1 MKTQKL
7 TQRLLAMALS
17 VTMVLGM
24 TPVTTSAN
32 ILTGDTGGEITAFER
47 LEQETENQ
55 IVPLGTTIGELNLP
69 DTLNATVLLQDTAE
83 NPDIAGEDSL
93 EAQVTEDTLE
103 VNVLEEASTEE
114 VKPEGNTMDMQN
126 EEAAGTS
133 VPVLSLE
140 TNDEESEVS
149 TISAEPDTHTI
160 LPEENIVAIP
170 VTWSADPVFDE
181 KIAGDYLFQPIL
193 PEHYTLADG
202 VVLPIIIVTVESMET
217 ALQSKTNILNTPATS
232 YPRTNTLDLTG
243 TDVFYNDTVG
253 QPANQDPTLYDITN
267 TGEGWTWYLNGDLTA
282 GYSAKT
288 LVLDGIDLNTEDAVG
303 IKLPAGAIIVL
314 AHGSENLVNITG
326 TSHNDGTRGISGEG
340 DLEVT
345 GDTGSL
351 QVVTGNTTETLNI
364 GIFASENLIIS
375 GGQINVNVGTSG
387 LSIYG
392 IVSNGGRITIS
403 GGSIY
408 SKTAPPSNMWG
419 GSSAVYA
426 YSEIIDDNMT
436 VRHYEN
442 GDYTGT
448 VTKGPKSYFYNSKYA
463 SDLKILSNTS
473 TEPTGPKQ
481 RSTELNLT
489 GASLSYYNAEGGLE
503 SADPTTVNITGTG
516 EGWEWYLD
524 GNTDAGYQE
533 KTLVLDGID
542 ILTNDLCGIRLPGD
556 STIILADG
564 SSNEIINTGSPHDSY
579 TFGIYSGGPL
589 TVKGNGTLYITSGV
603 ADSYG
608 STGINT
614 PTPFTLESGTIYIKL
629 NGAAIQR
636 LYTLSLPN
644 INEGIKVYQKDTNG
658 DYSIEA
664 TWNSGIVAYVYNNGS
679 TRATDVKVI
688 NGASLQP
695 SAVTGNATVTGIKGT
710 PLSGSDSVTI
720 TLTND
725 IFLNLEERE
734 DVSGWFDNLPQG
746 LTATVESIN
755 SDSNIT
761 ISFSGTPGESS
772 DEVMDIIIPADKLTG
787 GEDLGVTFN
796 SNAKFDIAG
805 PYLRTNRLD
814 LTSNSLTYR
823 NQNDI
828 LVNQNPMENDIT
840 DTAEGWTW
848 YLYENE
854 AEGYSART
862 LVLDGINLE
871 TEEASFGLKLP
882 AGSTIILTDG
892 SSNTVIG
899 TSMGIWALGNLTIQ
913 GAGELHAES
922 TMDGGGRIG
931 IFCSSE
937 LKIIGSTVTASA
949 SDAAT
954 QSNGVYSNNTIRIV
968 SGTLYAKASG
978 SDSKAVYCG
987 QGFPHIMIALQKL
1000 EDEYIRPVTISEDGK
1015 YYVYNLDT
1023 PATDLKI
1030 TAQPPS
1036 PAAAVGNKTV
1046 SGIIGTP
1053 LSGINSVTI
1062 TLTNDTFLNLHENED
1077 VSGWFNNLPQGL
1089 TAAVESIG
1097 SDSSVTI
1104 LFSGTPGETSD
1115 DVMEINIPAGKL
1127 NRGEN
1132 LSVTANSNTK
1142 FDITEPATDL
1152 PTRNSMLDLDS
1163 ASITYLNKR
1172 GNIVSANPKTSYIID
1187 SDEGW
1192 NWYLTGYS
1200 PKGYPSKTL
1209 ELNGMD
1215 LQVDK
1220 GLAMKLPPDTTIV
1233 LTDGST
1239 NTVAGP
1245 VMGIWGL
1252 GDITMKGPGRL
1263 KVASTMPGASS
1274 LNSILCANL
1283 TINGGTIQAEVS
1295 DSSRQSRAIDAYSI
1309 NITNGT
1315 LYAKTGTGP
1324 ECYAI
1329 YCRDG
1334 LPGTGLAVLQ
1344 KLDGEYSLAVTKS
1357 ADNHYYIDSANNP
1370 ANDLKI
1376 KKTKSPV
1383 NNTAGAAAVTYSGTT
1398 VDLTAVSG
1406 LFTVD
1411 SNAGSRTYTVETGGT
1426 GAGTIAGSILTVTE
1440 AGTINIGLATA
1451 ETATHMAGLKVISV
1465 LTVSKGTQSAP
1476 TGLGKTDAASYGG
1489 SDGKI
1494 TGLTADKLYEYK
1506 KDGGFYVAVTTNAS
1520 GEIPGLLA
1528 GTYVVRLAGND
1539 LYNAGEDSAAVIIGQ
1554 PNRSNGGNSGGNPGG
1569 NSGGS
1574 SGGGLS
1580 GTEASV
1586 SNPTV
1591 PVTGESE
1598 VKVVVDNKGNVSAAV
1613 TDKNI
1618 TDAIANAKAEAE
1630 KKGVKVGEITVSL
1643 RVSTAGK
1650 DSNTVFVNLPKTTQL
1665 QILDNKIAEVKL
1677 IIEHP
1682 DIVIGLDNAAVN
1694 EINRQANAD
1703 VQLTA
1708 TKSNSTKFGK
1718 TAKKAIGSRPVYDF
1732 KADYQGGKG
1741 SVKDFGK
1748 GAVYVSIPYTPAKN
1762 EKVGFLYAVYV
1773 DSKGKVSR
1781 VPGSAYDVN
1790 TQSLIFTTNHFSTY
1804 GISYTD
1810 PAVQLTDTAS
1820 HWAKN
1825 SIDYVV
1831 GLGLLSGTSKTKFSP
1846 NADITRGMLVTA
1858 LGRLEGIDV
1867 NSYNTNTFNDV
1878 KADSA
1883 YRPYIEWAYSK
1894 GIIKGIGNEQFAP
1907 GRAITR
1913 EEVAVIFVN
1922 YANIFGYTLPA
1933 IREAAAYA
1941 DDSSIGSS
1949 YKDAVKAMQQ
1959 SGIMMG
1965 GTGNKFNPRS
1975 NATRAEI
1982 SSMLHRFVKLTI
1994 DSATAQGWTLND
2006 AGQVLYYKDGILAAG
2021 KWLEIDSKWYYFHS
2035 DGSLAKNTTIEGH
2048 EIDQYGVR
2056 KEK

>member
-1 MKTQKL
+1 MKTQKF

-69 DTLNATVLLQDTAE
+69 DTLNATVLLKDTAE
-83 NPDIAGEDSL
+83 NPDISREDSL
-93 EAQVTEDTLE
+93 ETPMAEDTLVE
-103 VNVLEEASTEE
+103 NVLEEVLPEE
-114 VKPEGNTMDMQN
+114 EMPEKEMPEGNSLNMQN
-126 EEAAGTS
+126 EETAGS
-133 VPVLSLE
+133 FALSLG
-140 TNDEESEVS
+140 TNGEEPVV
-149 TISAEPDTHTI
+149 TAIPNEPDMQTNQ
-160 LPEENIVAIP
+160 PEENIVPIP
-170 VTWSADPVFDE
+170 VTWSSEPVYDE
-181 KIAGDYLFQPIL
+181 KIAGEYLFQPIL
-193 PEHYTLADG
+193 PEHYTLAEG
-202 VVLPIIIVTVESMET
+202 VVLPIICVTVESMEQ
-217 ALQSKTNILNTPATS
+217 ALQSKPNTLDSPATTYS
-232 YPRTNTLDLTG
+232 RTNTLDLTG

-326 TSHNDGTRGISGEG
+326 TRGISGEG

-351 QVVTGNTTETLNI
+351 QVVTGNTTETLNM
-364 GIFASENLIIS
+364 GIYASENLIIS

-392 IVSNGGRITIS
+392 IVSNEGRITIS

-408 SKTAPPSNMWG
+408 SKTAPPSSMWG

-426 YSEIIDDNMT
+426 YSGIIDDNMT
-436 VRHYEN
+436 VRQYVN
-442 GDYTGT
+442 GEYTGT
-448 VTKGPKSYFYNSKYA
+448 VTKGPKSYFYNNDYA
-463 SDLKILSNTS
+463 SDLKIVSNIS

-503 SADPTTVNITGTG
+503 NADPTTVNITSTG

-524 GNTDAGYQE
+524 GNTGAGYPE

-542 ILTNDLCGIRLPGD
+542 ILTNDVCGIRLPGG
-556 STIILADG
+556 STVVLADG
-564 SSNEIINTGSPHDSY
+564 SSNEIVVTCN
-579 TFGIYSGGPL
+579 YSGAYSIGVSAEGPL
-589 TVKGNGTLYITSGV
+589 TVKGSGAIFITSGV

-608 STGINT
+608 SIGINT
-614 PTPFTLESGTIYIKL
+614 SSSIALESGTVYIKL
-629 NGAAIQR
+629 NGSTIQR
-636 LYTLSLPN
+636 LYTMLFSA
-644 INEGIKVYQKDTNG
+644 INTGVKVYQKETSG
-658 DYSIEA
+658 DYSIET
-664 TWNSGIVAYVYNNGS
+664 TWKHSVIAYVYNNGN
-679 TRATDVKVI
+679 TRATDVKII

-695 SAVTGNATVTGIKGT
+695 SAVTGNTTVTGTKGT

-725 IFLNLEERE
+725 IFLNLTERE

-755 SDSNIT
+755 SDSSIT

-787 GEDLGVTFN
+787 GENLSVTFN

-805 PYLRTNRLD
+805 PYQRTSRLD
-814 LTSNSLTYR
+814 LTSATVTYKNR
-823 NQNDI
+823 DNTLD
-828 LVNQNPMENDIT
+828 NQNPMEYDIT
-840 DTAEGWTW
+840 NTAEGWTW
-848 YLYENE
+848 YRYENE

-871 TEEASFGLKLP
+871 TEDPSFGLKLP
-882 AGSTIILTDG
+882 AGSTIILSDG
-892 SSNTVIG
+892 SSNTVSG
-899 TSMGIWALGNLTIQ
+899 TAFGIWALGNLTIQ
-913 GAGELHAES
+913 GVGELHAES

-937 LKIIGSTVTASA
+937 LNIIGSTVTASA

-954 QSNGVYSNNTIRIV
+954 QSNGVFTNTTIRIV

-978 SDSKAVYCG
+978 ADSKALYCG
-987 QGFPHIMIALQKL
+987 QGFPNSIITLQKI
-1000 EDEYIRPVTISEDGK
+1000 EEEYIQAVTISEDGK

-1036 PAAAVGNKTV
+1036 PAATVGNKTV
-1046 SGIIGTP
+1046 TGITGTP
-1053 LSGINSVTI
+1053 LSDNNSVTI
-1062 TLTNDTFLNLHENED
+1062 TLTNDTFLNLLENEE
-1077 VSGWFNNLPQGL
+1077 VSGWFTNLPQGL
-1089 TAAVESIG
+1089 TATVESISSG
-1097 SDSSVTI
+1097 SGVTI
-1104 LFSGTPGETSD
+1104 IFSGTPGETSD

-1127 NRGEN
+1127 NSGEN
-1132 LSVTANSNTK
+1132 LIVTTNSNTK

-1152 PTRNSMLDLDS
+1152 PTRNTMLDLN
-1163 ASITYLNKR
+1163 ATSITYLNKR
-1172 GNIVSANPKTSYIID
+1172 GNIVSANPKSTYIID
-1187 SDEGW
+1187 TDEGW
-1192 NWYLTGYS
+1192 AWYINGNS
-1200 PKGYPSKTL
+1200 AKGYPAKTL

-1215 LQVDK
+1215 LKTDSD
-1220 GLAMKLPPDTTIV
+1220 LALKLPSDTTIV
-1233 LTDGST
+1233 LADGST
-1239 NTVAGP
+1239 NTVTGTA
-1245 VMGIWGL
+1245 MGIWGL
-1252 GDITMKGPGRL
+1252 GDITIKGTGRL
-1263 KVASTMPGASS
+1263 KVAITMLNGSS
-1274 LNSILCANL
+1274 RNSILCGNL
-1283 TINGGTIQAEVS
+1283 TIAGGTILAEVT
-1295 DSSRQSRAIDAYSI
+1295 DSSRESSAISAYSLK
-1309 NITNGT
+1309 ITNGT
-1315 LYAKTGTGP
+1315 LYAKTGSGP
-1324 ECYAI
+1324 DCYAI
-1329 YCRDG
+1329 YCSDG
-1334 LPGTGLAVLQ
+1334 LPDTGLAVLQ
-1344 KLDGEYSLAVTKS
+1344 KINGEYSLVVTKS
-1357 ADNHYYIDSANNP
+1357 ADNHYYVDSANNP
-1370 ANDLKI
+1370 ATDIKI
-1376 KKTKSPV
+1376 KKTKSSV
-1383 NNTAGAAAVTYSGTT
+1383 NNTTGTATVTYSGTT
-1398 VDLTAVSG
+1398 VDLTDVSG
-1406 LFTVD
+1406 LFSVD
-1411 SNAGSRTYTVETGGT
+1411 SNAGARTYTVETGGT
-1426 GAGTIAGSILTVTE
+1426 GAGTITGSLLNVTK
-1440 AGTINIGLATA
+1440 AGTINIGLTTA
-1451 ETATHMAGLKVISV
+1451 ETATHMAGVKVISV
-1465 LTVSKGTQSAP
+1465 LTVNKGTQDSP
-1476 TGLGKTDAASYGG
+1476 TGLGKTDATSHGG

-1494 TGLTADKLYEYK
+1494 TGLTAEKLYEYK
-1506 KDGGFYVAVTTNAS
+1506 KDSDFYMAATTNAS
-1520 GEIPGLLA
+1520 GEITGLLA

-1539 LYNAGEDSAAVIIGQ
+1539 LYSAGEDSAAVIIGQ
-1554 PNRSNGGNSGGNPGG
+1554 PNRDNGGNPGG
-1569 NSGGS
+1569 SPGGTSGGS
-1574 SGGGLS
+1574 TGGGLN
-1580 GTEASV
+1580 GTETSV
-1586 SNPTV
+1586 NPTV
-1591 PVTGESE
+1591 PVTGTSE
-1598 VKVVVDNKGNVSAAV
+1598 IKAVVDNKGNASTTV

-1618 TDAIANAKAEAE
+1618 TDAIVNAKAEAE
-1630 KKGVKVGEITVSL
+1630 KKGVKAGEITVSINI
-1643 RVSTAGK
+1643 STAGK
-1650 DSNTVFVNLPKTTQL
+1650 GSNKVTVNLPITTQQ
-1665 QILDNKIAEVKL
+1665 QIINNKITEVKL

-1708 TKSNSTKFGK
+1708 TKSNSTKLGK

-1732 KADYQGGKG
+1732 KANYQGGKG

-1831 GLGLLSGTSKTKFSP
+1831 GRGLLSGTSKTKFSP

-1867 NSYNTNTFNDV
+1867 NSYNSNTFNDV
-1878 KADSA
+1878 KVDST

-1982 SSMLHRFVKLTI
+1982 SSMLHRYVKLTI

-2021 KWLEIDSKWYYFHS
+2021 KWLEIDSKWYYFYS

>member
-69 DTLNATVLLQDTAE
+69 DTLNATVLLKDMAE
-83 NPDIAGEDSL
+83 NPDISGEDSL
-93 EAQVTEDTLE
+93 ETPVAEDTLVE
-103 VNVLEEASTEE
+103 NVLEEALPEKE
-114 VKPEGNTMDMQN
+114 MPEGSSLDMQN
-126 EEAAGTS
+126 EEAAGS
-133 VPVLSLE
+133 FALSLS
-140 TNDEESEVS
+140 TNGEEPVVS
-149 TISAEPDTHTI
+149 TIPAEPDMQI
-160 LPEENIVAIP
+160 NQPEENIVPIP
-170 VTWSADPVFDE
+170 VTWSAEPVFDE
-181 KIAGDYLFQPIL
+181 KIAGEYLFQPIL
-193 PEHYTLADG
+193 PEQYTLAEG
-202 VVLPIIIVTVESMET
+202 VVLPIINVTVGSMET
-217 ALQSKTNILNTPATS
+217 ALQSRPNTLNTPTTT
-232 YPRTNTLDLTG
+232 YPRTNTLDLTV
-243 TDVFYNDTVG
+243 TDIFYNDAEG

-314 AHGSENLVNITG
+314 AQGSENLVNITG
-326 TSHNDGTRGISGEG
+326 TSHNDGTKGISGEG

-345 GDTGSL
+345 GDAGSL

-392 IVSNGGRITIS
+392 IVSNEGRITIS

-408 SKTAPPSNMWG
+408 SKTAPPSSMWG

-426 YSEIIDDNMT
+426 YSGIIDDNMT
-436 VRHYEN
+436 VRQYVN

-448 VTKGPKSYFYNSKYA
+448 VTKGPKSYLYNGTYA

-481 RSTELNLT
+481 RSTELNLS
-489 GASLSYYNAEGGLE
+489 GASLSYYNAAGSIV
-503 SADPTTVNITGTG
+503 SADPTTVNITDTG
-516 EGWEWYLD
+516 EGWTWYLD
-524 GNTDAGYQE
+524 GNTGAGYPE

-564 SSNEIINTGSPHDSY
+564 SSNDIINTGSPRDSY

-603 ADSYG
+603 ANSYG

-664 TWNSGIVAYVYNNGS
+664 TWNSGIVAYVYNGS

-695 SAVTGNATVTGIKGT
+695 SAVTGNTTVTGTKGT

-720 TLTND
+720 MLTND
-725 IFLNLEERE
+725 IFLNLTERE

-755 SDSNIT
+755 SDSSIT

-787 GEDLGVTFN
+787 GENLSVTFN

-805 PYLRTNRLD
+805 PYQRTNQLD

-828 LVNQNPMENDIT
+828 LVNQNPMENNIT
-840 DTAEGWTW
+840 DTAEGWNW

-882 AGSTIILTDG
+882 AGSTIILTEG
-892 SSNTVIG
+892 SGNTVIG

-954 QSNGVYSNNTIRIV
+954 QSNGVFSNNTIRIV

-987 QGFPHIMIALQKL
+987 QGFPHKMIALQKL
-1000 EDEYIRPVTISEDGK
+1000 EDEYIRAVTISEDGK
-1015 YYVYNLDT
+1015 YYVYNMDI

-1036 PAAAVGNKTV
+1036 PAAAVGNMTV

-1077 VSGWFNNLPQGL
+1077 ASGWFNNLPQGL
-1089 TAAVESIG
+1089 TATVESIG

-1152 PTRNSMLDLDS
+1152 PTRNTMLDLDS

-1220 GLAMKLPPDTTIV
+1220 GLAMKLPPNTTIV

-1295 DSSRQSRAIDAYSI
+1295 VSSRQSRAIDAYSN

-1357 ADNHYYIDSANNP
+1357 ADNHYYVDSANNP

-1376 KKTKSPV
+1376 KKTKSSV

-1406 LFTVD
+1406 LFSVD

-1426 GAGTIAGSILTVTE
+1426 GAGTITGSLLTVTE

-1465 LTVSKGTQSAP
+1465 LTVNKGTPGAP
-1476 TGLGKTDAASYGG
+1476 TGLDKTDAASYGG

-1520 GEIPGLLA
+1520 GEITGLLA

-1539 LYNAGEDSAAVIIGQ
+1539 LYSAGEDSAAVIIGQ
-1554 PNRSNGGNSGGNPGG
+1554 PNRDNGGNPGG
-1569 NSGGS
+1569 SPGGTSGGS
-1574 SGGGLS
+1574 TGGGLN
-1580 GTEASV
+1580 GTETSV
-1586 SNPTV
+1586 NPTV
-1591 PVTGESE
+1591 PVTGTSE
-1598 VKVVVDNKGNVSAAV
+1598 IKAVVDNKGNASTTV

-1618 TDAIANAKAEAE
+1618 TDAIVNAKAEAE
-1630 KKGVKVGEITVSL
+1630 KKGVKAGEITVSIN
-1643 RVSTAGK
+1643 VSTAGK
-1650 DSNTVFVNLPKTTQL
+1650 GSNKVTVNLPITTQQ
-1665 QILDNKIAEVKL
+1665 QIINNKITEVKL

-1682 DIVIGLDNAAVN
+1682 DIVIGLGNAAVN

-1708 TKSNSTKFGK
+1708 TKSNSTKLGK

-1732 KADYQGGKG
+1732 KANYQGGKG

-1831 GLGLLSGTSKTKFSP
+1831 GRRLLSGTSKTKFSP

-1867 NSYNTNTFNDV
+1867 NSYNSNTFNDV

-1883 YRPYIEWAYSK
+1883 YRPYIEWANSK

-1922 YANIFGYTLPA
+1922 YANIFGYTLPV

-1982 SSMLHRFVKLTI
+1982 SSMLHRYVKLTI

-2021 KWLEIDSKWYYFHS
+2021 KWLEIDSKWYYFYS